1 MKKLISIS
9 FILFSLNTFSQD
21 YMEKI
26 AQQTC
31 DCLDK
36 IKDTTDVD
44 RFYMELGVCMINA
57 AEPYKKQLKKD
68 HNIDFN
74 NIDKEGE
81 ALGKI
86 IGMKMATVCPT
97 GLIKLS
103 KMAETEPE
111 EKTNESLTSIGKI
124 TQIERDVFVVFSVF
138 DNSGKSMK
146 FYWLTSVESNI
157 DLANNY
163 KTLIETD
170 VKIKYITQEFFDPKI
185 GEYRNFNVIEKI
197 EKIFSR

>member
-1 MKKLISIS
+1 
-9 FILFSLNTFSQD
+9 
-21 YMEKI
+21 
-26 AQQTC
+26 
-31 DCLDK
+31 
-36 IKDTTDVD
+36 
-44 RFYMELGVCMINA
+44 
-57 AEPYKKQLKKD
+57 
-68 HNIDFN
+68 
-74 NIDKEGE
+74 
-81 ALGKI
+81 
-86 IGMKMATVCPT
+86 
-97 GLIKLS
+97 
-103 KMAETEPE
+103 MAETEPE
-111 EKTNESLTSIGKI
+111 EKTSESLTSIGKI

-197 EKIFSR
+197 EKIFPR